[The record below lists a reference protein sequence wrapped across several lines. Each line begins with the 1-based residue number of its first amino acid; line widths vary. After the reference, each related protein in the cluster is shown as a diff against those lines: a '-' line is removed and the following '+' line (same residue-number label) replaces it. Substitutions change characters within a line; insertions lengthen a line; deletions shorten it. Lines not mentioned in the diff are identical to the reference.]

1 LIRQRDDPG
10 VKLMIVAE
18 GPAHDEP
25 GELDSRP
32 DVELAEDLAE
42 VEVDGVPGQEEPL
55 LGRLARRSPLLAGA
69 DAVAFVDVDDTVKP
83 TFGYAK
89 QGAGYGYT
97 GVKGL
102 NALLATVSTPTAAPV
117 P

>member
-1 LIRQRDDPG
+1 
-10 VKLMIVAE
+10 MIVAE